1 MYLTL
6 KMLRQ
11 LAVCEVR
18 LVISMSIAQDCNATL
33 RQQTSGGSTSRFW
46 LHINWKH
53 LVFTPVMERELALHA
68 KQLAIQFHGLSK
80 EKVIGLQIC
89 GYKQYKCTAF
99 MDSKLKI
106 RAKLSNQMKEQVL
119 NRHANSIQISVNSP
133 HLEMKKSAFHSPW
146 FIHSNSQQF

>member
-1 MYLTL
+1 
-6 KMLRQ
+6 
-11 LAVCEVR
+11 
-18 LVISMSIAQDCNATL
+18 
-33 RQQTSGGSTSRFW
+33 
-46 LHINWKH
+46 
-53 LVFTPVMERELALHA
+53 MERALALHA